1 MERKLTCIVCPLGC
15 EITATLDENKRFL
28 SATGY
33 TCPRGAAYA
42 ESECTAPTRTL
53 TTTVALEGG
62 GVLAV
67 KTAAP
72 IPKEKLLE
80 AMRQISGVVAPR
92 NSALGD
98 VLIADLCGTGVAL
111 VATADAD

>member
-15 EITATLDENKRFL
+15 EITVTLDENKSFV

-42 ESECTAPTRTL
+42 KSECTAPTRTL

-67 KTAAP
+67 KSAAP
-72 IPKEKLLE
+72 IPKEKLFD
-80 AMRQISGVVAPR
+80 AMRAVNETIAPR
-92 NSALGD
+92 STLRGD
-98 VLIADLCGTGVAL
+98 VVIEDLCGTGVAL